1 MGDWTRVRLGDV
13 IDVKHGYAF
22 KGEFFHDEPP
32 GDFLLTP
39 GNFAIGGGF
48 QWGKRKFYRDGPIPA
63 DYVLEPGDILITMT
77 DLSKIADT
85 LGYSAVVPESDVRLL
100 HNQRLGKV
108 ILKSTAVDK
117 SYIHWLLR
125 TPDYRNEILAS
136 YTGSTV
142 KHTSPKKILT
152 YTFYLPSLP
161 EQGQIVAVLDALD
174 DKIELNRRMN
184 ETLEA
189 MARAIFKDW
198 FVDFGPTRAK
208 MEGRAPYLAPE
219 IWDLFPDAL
228 DDEDKPVGWKF
239 GTIGTLAEIKAGKRP
254 SSKFSEPDGAHRV
267 PVYGGNGISW
277 YTNEPLYNPPFLITG
292 RVGTL
297 GTVFR
302 VYENVWVSDN
312 ALCCFPIESKSFEL
326 LYFCLKSLDY
336 DSLSAGS
343 TQPLLTQT
351 VLKTQEVMIGGQRV
365 RDAFSDYI
373 RPLFSRA
380 VHGARES
387 HTLGVFRDFLLP
399 KLMSGEVR
407 LRGAEKAAEA
417 VA

>member
-1 MGDWTRVRLGDV
+1 MPAYYLISTLDLAHYNSGSAQPSLNRNYIR
-13 IDVKHGYAF
+13 
-22 KGEFFHDEPP
+22 
-32 GDFLLTP
+32 
-39 GNFAIGGGF
+39 
-48 QWGKRKFYRDGPIPA
+48 PIPLA
-63 DYVLEPGDILITMT
+63 FP
-77 DLSKIADT
+77 
-85 LGYSAVVPESDVRLL
+85 
-100 HNQRLGKV
+100 
-108 ILKSTAVDK
+108 
-117 SYIHWLLR
+117 LR
-125 TPDYRNEILAS
+125 E
-136 YTGSTV
+136 
-142 KHTSPKKILT
+142 
-152 YTFYLPSLP
+152 
-161 EQGQIVAVLDALD
+161 EQDQIVELLGALD
-174 DKIELNRRMN
+174 DMIELNRRMN

-219 IWDLFPDAL
+219 LWDLFPDAL

-239 GTIGTLAEIKAGKRP
+239 GTIGTLTKIKSGKRP

-277 YTNEPLYNPPFLITG
+277 YTKEPLYNPPFLITG

-302 VYENVWVSDN
+302 VYESVWVSDN
-312 ALCCFPIESKSFEL
+312 ALCCFPIKSKSFEL

-336 DSLSAGS
+336 DSLNAGS

-351 VLKTQEVMIGGQRV
+351 VLKAQEVMIGDQRV
-365 RDAFSDYI
+365 RDAFSDCI
-373 RPLFSRA
+373 RPLFSRT

-387 HTLGVFRDFLLP
+387 QTLAVVRDFLLP
-399 KLMSGEVR
+399 KLMSGEIR
-407 LRGAEKAAEA
+407 LRGAEKAVEA